1 MLAFYLAAP
10 EVEND
15 RRALNVLLG
24 MRKARK
30 EGRWMGPTPVGYIN
44 KTSEDGKKYIKIKE
58 PEASII
64 KSAFEKVAEG
74 QLNVDQIAKEVI
86 KKGIKC
92 CSANFWYLLRNPV
105 YCGKIFLSAYKDEQK
120 RYVQGIHQPIISEA
134 LFYEVQD
141 CLDGKKKT
149 YKTKVEVNNT
159 FQLRG
164 YLICPKCGKVL
175 TGSAS
180 KGRRI
185 KYNYYHCDSTC
196 GARFRAENANDLFV
210 KELKKF
216 IPRPGMVEVYKL
228 LLLEEY
234 RQLTKDQRLDIKF
247 IKDALEK
254 VNTALFNARKLL
266 LSGDIEPS
274 EYREIKSE
282 YESKIIQLESK
293 LIAVKADCTNIEPL
307 INKGVDSL
315 SNLHVV
321 YENADNKTKRDIIGS
336 IFPEK
341 LTFDGFHYRTT
352 RLNEAVELI
361 YKLGEGFGENK
372 NGQHQEKIVLSKDV
386 TWIGFEPMTLSLEG

>member
-175 TGSAS
+175 TGSDAVLAS
-180 KGRRI
+180 RDRV
-185 KYNYYHCDSTC
+185 
-196 GARFRAENANDLFV
+196 RASVWPLPLPSALPSP
-210 KELKKF
+210 
-216 IPRPGMVEVYKL
+216 PR
-228 LLLEEY
+228 
-234 RQLTKDQRLDIKF
+234 T
-247 IKDALEK
+247 
-254 VNTALFNARKLL
+254 
-266 LSGDIEPS
+266 
-274 EYREIKSE
+274 
-282 YESKIIQLESK
+282 
-293 LIAVKADCTNIEPL
+293 
-307 INKGVDSL
+307 
-315 SNLHVV
+315 
-321 YENADNKTKRDIIGS
+321 
-336 IFPEK
+336 
-341 LTFDGFHYRTT
+341 
-352 RLNEAVELI
+352 
-361 YKLGEGFGENK
+361 
-372 NGQHQEKIVLSKDV
+372 
-386 TWIGFEPMTLSLEG
+386 